1 MDTGQHRP
9 VLFFD
14 GVCNLCTRAVQFVL
28 KHDKKQRFLFAS
40 LQSANGMAAQ
50 QAVMSAKGKTDTL
63 ILLHKNKYYTRSD
76 AALRTAG
83 LLGGAWRIL
92 TALLIFPAFARNW
105 VYNIISR
112 NRYKW
117 FGRQDKCMVP
127 TPELRQRF
135 LD

>member
-1 MDTGQHRP
+1 MDTGQDSP

-28 KHDKKQRFLFAS
+28 KHDEKQRFLFAS